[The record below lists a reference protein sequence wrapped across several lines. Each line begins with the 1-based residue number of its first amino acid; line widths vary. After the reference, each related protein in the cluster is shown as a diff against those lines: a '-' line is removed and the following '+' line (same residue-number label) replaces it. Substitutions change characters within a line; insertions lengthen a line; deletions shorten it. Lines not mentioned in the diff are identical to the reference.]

1 MYYVRF
7 ETGGR
12 ESYGIA
18 DISVPNG
25 VEDSSENISI
35 AELKG
40 DFYGTPVFSG
50 RSFRLSE
57 VKLLAPCC
65 PSKVVAVGMNYVD
78 HIKELGNRD
87 VPKNPILFVKLPH
100 TVIGPEAAIQTP
112 KGATRVDYEAE
123 LAVIM
128 KSCCF
133 KVDACNADKF
143 ILGATCLNDVTERDI
158 QKSDAQWMRS
168 KNYETFCPIGPW
180 IVDGIDFNS
189 LDITLRLNGVVKQH
203 SNTSNL
209 LWDIQQ
215 LISFIS
221 QVFPLYPGD
230 VVTTGT
236 PFGVSP
242 MKSGDTVE
250 IEIEKIGI
258 LRNHVV

>member
-25 VEDSSENISI
+25 VEDSSEKYLNSGTERAISM
-35 AELKG
+35 
-40 DFYGTPVFSG
+40 DPVFSG

-112 KGATRVDYEAE
+112 KGATRVDYEQNW
-123 LAVIM
+123 L
-128 KSCCF
+128 
-133 KVDACNADKF
+133 
-143 ILGATCLNDVTERDI
+143 
-158 QKSDAQWMRS
+158 
-168 KNYETFCPIGPW
+168 
-180 IVDGIDFNS
+180 
-189 LDITLRLNGVVKQH
+189 
-203 SNTSNL
+203 
-209 LWDIQQ
+209 
-215 LISFIS
+215 
-221 QVFPLYPGD
+221 
-230 VVTTGT
+230 
-236 PFGVSP
+236 
-242 MKSGDTVE
+242 
-250 IEIEKIGI
+250 
-258 LRNHVV
+258 